1 MSIPHVTYDT
11 DDYPPERRF
20 EVWREALA
28 SVHDLYLVEIP
39 PEAFE
44 AAVDGWVIGD
54 LMIARHQIP
63 ALRFVRTAQK
73 IRDEQSDHYIFTSVL
88 KGNASGEFEGSTT
101 FAHEGEAMIADVAR
115 PFVVIASAGT
125 YISVS
130 VPRAVLEQQTRDPRS
145 FHGSLIPGTLGRL
158 VERHLK
164 FGLDAAPSLQERE
177 ASALSASTV
186 QLLASSLIAQASEKP
201 DKSAVS
207 LFAIRQDIDAYIE
220 NNFHRVDFAPEQI
233 FDDLRVSRAT
243 AYRAF
248 KSSGGIAKHIQQRRL
263 IAARALLHHPQESRS
278 ILEIASAVGFDDA
291 PLFSR
296 SYKRAFGETPRET
309 RDMALNRSSKM
320 EAISKANYANFRR
333 WMRDLEAHLAE
344 AAQTGD

>member
-1 MSIPHVTYDT
+1 MLIPHVTYDT
-11 DDYPPERRF
+11 KDYSPERRF

-28 SVHDLYLVEIP
+28 SVHDLYLVDIP

-44 AAVDGWVIGD
+44 ASVDGWMIGD
-54 LMIARHQIP
+54 LMIAQHEIP

-88 KGNASGEFEGSTT
+88 KGNASGDFFGSTA
-101 FAHEGEAMIADVAR
+101 FAHKGDTLVADVAR

-130 VPRAVLEQQTRDPRS
+130 VPRAVLQQQTRDPRS
-145 FHGSLIPGTLGRL
+145 FHGSLIPGRLGRL
-158 VERHLK
+158 VERHLR
-164 FGLDAAPSLQERE
+164 FVLGAAPSLQERE
-177 ASALSASTV
+177 AGALSASTV
-186 QLLASSLIAQASEKP
+186 QLLASSLIAQASERP
-201 DKSAVS
+201 DKSALS

-220 NNFHRVDFAPEQI
+220 NDFHRIDLAPEQI
-233 FDDLRVSRAT
+233 FDDLGLSRAT

-248 KSSGGIAKHIQQRRL
+248 KGSGGIAKRILQRRL
-263 IAARALLHHPQESRS
+263 TAARALLHHPQETRS
-278 ILEIASAVGFDDA
+278 ILEIASAVGIDDA

-309 RDMALNRSSKM
+309 RDMAQNRSSKM

-333 WMRDLEAHLAE
+333 WMRDLEAHLAHGTE
-344 AAQTGD
+344 TDE

>member
-1 MSIPHVTYDT
+1 MYDT
-11 DDYPPERRF
+11 DSYPPERRF

-28 SVHDLYLVEIP
+28 SVHDLYLVDIP
-39 PEAFE
+39 PEKFE
-44 AAVDGWVIGD
+44 ASVDGWMIGD
-54 LMIARHQIP
+54 LMIAQHRIA

-73 IRDEQSDHYIFTSVL
+73 IRDEQSEHYIFTSVL
-88 KGNASGEFEGSTT
+88 EGNASGEFGGSTI
-101 FAHEGEAMIADVAR
+101 FAHAGETMIADVAR
-115 PFVVIASAGT
+115 PFVVVASAGT

-130 VPRAVLEQQTRDPRS
+130 VPRTLLEQQTRDPRS

-158 VERHLK
+158 VERHLR
-164 FGLDAAPSLQERE
+164 FVLDAAPSLQERE
-177 ASALSASTV
+177 ASALSAITV
-186 QLLASSLIAQASEKP
+186 QLLASSLIAQTSEKP

-220 NNFHRVDFAPEQI
+220 SNFHRADLVPEQI
-233 FDDLRVSRAT
+233 FDDLRLSRAT

-248 KSSGGIAKHIQQRRL
+248 KSSGGIAKQILQRRL

-278 ILEIASAVGFDDA
+278 IMEIASAVGIDDA

-296 SYKRAFGETPRET
+296 SYKRAFGETPRRT
-309 RDMALNRSSKM
+309 RDMALNRSSKV

-333 WMRDLEAHLAE
+333 WMRDLKAHLAE
-344 AAQTGD
+344 APQTGE